1 MAEPI
6 LEVRDLVTEI
16 RTRRGHLGVVNG
28 VSLKLYPGEI
38 VGLVGESGSGKSM
51 TSYSIMQLFPTSQ
64 AKVSGGQILFE
75 GQDLRTARP
84 AELRKLR
91 GNRLSMIFQDP
102 SSFLDPLM
110 PIGKQVAE
118 TILSHK
124 PQSKAAAEKQVLEL
138 LARLGLPDTAELA
151 RRYPHELSG
160 GQKQRVL
167 IATAIACQPSLLIAD
182 EPTTALDVTIQA
194 QILDLLRQ
202 LRDQMNLA
210 ILLITHD
217 LGVVAETC
225 DRVYV
230 MYASRIIEE
239 NETAALFKNPRHP
252 YTRGLLQSTLSV
264 EAYRSELFSIPGSV
278 PSLANLPQGCYFRP
292 RCPLADEKCLERPP
306 LMGQPGSP
314 ARSACWH
321 TDRLEE
327 ALVWKE

>member
-1 MAEPI
+1 MAGPI

-16 RTRRGHLGVVNG
+16 RTRRGQLKVVNE
-28 VSLKLYPGEI
+28 VSLKLFPGEI

-51 TSYSIMQLFPTSQ
+51 TSYSIMQLFPTAQ
-64 AKVSGGQILFE
+64 ARITGGQILFQ
-75 GQDLRTARP
+75 GQDLCKARP
-84 AELRKLR
+84 QELRKLR
-91 GNRLSMIFQDP
+91 GNRLAMIFQDP

-110 PIGKQVAE
+110 PVGKQVAE
-118 TILSHK
+118 TLRAHR
-124 PQSKAAAEKQVLEL
+124 PLDKAAAEKLVPDMLS
-138 LARLGLPDTAELA
+138 RLGLPDASELV

-167 IATAIACQPSLLIAD
+167 IATAIACEPALLIAD

-202 LRDQMNLA
+202 LRDQLNLA

-230 MYASRIIEE
+230 MYASRIVEE
-239 NETAALFKNPRHP
+239 NATAELFKNPRHP

-264 EAYRSELFSIPGSV
+264 EAYRAELFSIPGSV
-278 PSLANLPQGCYFRP
+278 PPLANLPRGCYFRP
-292 RCPLADEKCLERPP
+292 RCPLADDKCLEWPP
-306 LMGQPGSP
+306 LMKQAETDGR
-314 ARSACWH
+314 AACWH
-321 TDRLEE
+321 TDRLDEK
-327 ALVWKE
+327 LVWKE